1 MFELLEKLRGF
12 RRFLEYGRKTV
23 HGSKGGVAL
32 SGYTCLNTFSS
43 AVHQNS
49 QRKKM
54 TLKGFQRKKEDAID
68 SLMTGFT
75 YGSQRNHGNVL
86 VEETSSIYPPA
97 VNLNGYA
104 EPILNP
110 IRSVL

>member
-1 MFELLEKLRGF
+1 MD
-12 RRFLEYGRKTV
+12 
-23 HGSKGGVAL
+23 GGVAL
-32 SGYTCLNTFSS
+32 SGYTALNTFSP

-49 QRKKM
+49 PRNFKA
-54 TLKGFQRKKEDAID
+54 LKGFQRKKEDAID